1 MKLIFFSYIFMFF
14 PLKISSD
21 FSEDLKTI
29 VSTKDCDWECTFNYS
44 EVTSK
49 TIEYFPKKCEDVC
62 AILTFNSNT
71 DVAESELKKVFR
83 QMHYLIG
90 GLRFENS
97 NITSLSFFTL
107 LKVYDTF
114 NFICDTFGLS
124 IVNNSFLEDIAIL
137 QNFEFWVTSHS
148 AYECPFQ
155 ISNNTKLDT
164 TDVCTHVRVKDW
176 FGNRISGNSKDC
188 VFQNLYDVLFGPL
201 FINLENLHPD
211 FCLTF
216 EELLFFYEQRVIFN
230 NIHAK
235 YCPESKKRINK
246 QKLCEIRNLY
256 SLDDDCNYLFGDL
269 VIDSFEGRYL
279 YKLFNVNILFGSLKI
294 QYTKLEGANFLYN
307 LEYIAS
313 LNGNNRRGY
322 NQFSKVQ
329 VQVSDSH
336 PAILV
341 RSNKYLKQLKLP
353 NLKHVISRNKD
364 AVVIEDNPVLFSSN
378 MECLM
383 YRITYATNLRV
394 KNEACVVLFY

>member
-1 MKLIFFSYIFMFF
+1 MFF
-14 PLKISSD
+14 TLKISSD
-21 FSEDLKTI
+21 FSKDLKTI
-29 VSTKDCDWECTFNYS
+29 VSTKDCDWKCTFNYS

-49 TIEYFPKKCEDVC
+49 TIEYFPRKCEDVC

-71 DVAESELKKVFR
+71 DVAESELKKVFK

-90 GLRFENS
+90 GLRIENS

-124 IVNNSFLEDIAIL
+124 IVNNSLLEDIAIL
-137 QNFEFWVTSHS
+137 QNFQFWVTSHS

-164 TDVCTHVRVKDW
+164 TD
-176 FGNRISGNSKDC
+176 
-188 VFQNLYDVLFGPL
+188 NLYDVLFGPL

-216 EELLFFYEQRVIFN
+216 KELLFFYEQRVIFN

-246 QKLCEIRNLY
+246 QKLCEIRNLD

-269 VIDSFEGRYL
+269 VIDSFE
-279 YKLFNVNILFGSLKI
+279 
-294 QYTKLEGANFLYN
+294 
-307 LEYIAS
+307 
-313 LNGNNRRGY
+313 
-322 NQFSKVQ
+322 
-329 VQVSDSH
+329 DSH

-383 YRITYATNLRV
+383 YRITYATNLRIN
-394 KNEACVVLFY
+394 NEGCGEFDSFMT